1 MKLLLPL
8 ALLVIAAGCQS
19 TSRMTNRLSVD
30 DDALVNVPVSDRDD
44 ITRARTECTEIEDRI
59 SVAERDVQNAK
70 DRVSLAEQS
79 AAIAHDEVDAADD
92 RVKLAHS
99 MNQDARGPAMKTA
112 DENREAVR
120 AHARWAD
127 AQVAYHEH
135 VVESMKARVEI
146 ESMRKELA
154 DAKVELAKAKAVNAL
169 DRSDMDEYDVGAF
182 ESVVATKKMNVEMAE
197 IDAEAW
203 EKKIKLCRDGLDEQ
217 AKSVPASYRDS
228 WRKVDDAE
236 VKRDMK

>member
-8 ALLVIAAGCQS
+8 ALLVVTAGCQS
-19 TSRMTNRLSVD
+19 SSHRSTRLSVD

-44 ITRARTECTEIEDRI
+44 ITRARTECTEVKDRMN
-59 SVAERDVQNAK
+59 VAERDVQNAK
-70 DRVSLAEQS
+70 DRVSLAKQS
-79 AAIAHDEVDAADD
+79 AAIAHDELDAADD
-92 RVKLAHS
+92 RVKLANS

-120 AHARWAD
+120 AHGRWAD

-135 VVESMKARVEI
+135 VVDSMKARVEL
-146 ESMRKELA
+146 ESLREELA
-154 DAKVELAKAKAVNAL
+154 NAKVELAKAKAVNSL

-182 ESVVATKKMNVEMAE
+182 ESVVATKQMNVEMAE
-197 IDAEAW
+197 VDAEAW
-203 EKKIKLCRDGLDEQ
+203 QKKIKLCRDALDSQ
-217 AKSVPASYRDS
+217 AKTVPASYRDS
-228 WRKVDDAE
+228 WRKVEDVE